1 MEIVDKL
8 LNHSRLAL
16 SKAITAVENEYDDA
30 VKIMTEIYPHT
41 GNAYVIGI
49 TGPPGAGKSTLTDKL
64 AKEYRKRG
72 KTVGIV
78 AIDPTS
84 PYSGGAILGDR
95 IRMMDLMADEGI
107 FVRSMATRGSLGGL
121 SQKAGDAVK
130 LMDAYGMDVI
140 IIETVGVGQSEVDIV
155 KTADTTMVVVIPGM
169 GDDIQAIK
177 AGILEIGDLFTI
189 NKADREGT
197 DKLNIEIEMMLELN
211 PEHVGWSPPIN
222 RTIASKGEGIEAVVD
237 SIEAHKAYLID
248 SGKLND
254 IRKKRIKNEVEAM
267 LNDRVNRYID
277 KEVIQTQEFDDLVV
291 KMQSREIEPYSV
303 VDDIVGKV
311 LK

>member
-1 MEIVDKL
+1 MNIVEGV
-8 LNHSRLAL
+8 LNHNRLAL
-16 SKAITAVENEYDDA
+16 AKAITAVENEYDNA
-30 VKIMTEIYPHT
+30 VEIMTALYPHT

-64 AKEYRKRG
+64 AKEFRKRG
-72 KTVGIV
+72 KTVGIIAV
-78 AIDPTS
+78 DPTS
-84 PYSGGAILGDR
+84 PFSGGAILGDR
-95 IRMMDLMADEGI
+95 IRMLDLSSDEGI

-130 LMDAYGMDVI
+130 LMDAFGFDII

-211 PEHVGWSPPIN
+211 PEHVGWRPPIN

-237 SIEAHKAYLID
+237 SIEEHQKDLND
-248 SGKLND
+248 SGEIVK
-254 IRKKRIKNEVEAM
+254 IRKARIKNEVTAM
-267 LNDRVNRYID
+267 LNDKVNRYID
-277 KEVIQTQEFDDLVV
+277 KNVVATDEFDSLVE
-291 KMQSREIEPYSV
+291 KLQGREIEPYSV